1 MRLIR
6 GLPSIL
12 VAGAA
17 ALVLVA
23 VAVAPF
29 LTPAWVSF
37 EQGRADAAAWTGLSA
52 DDLRMATDQ
61 ILSDLVLG
69 PPSFAVELNGV
80 PVLSA
85 SERSHMRDVRVVFAG
100 FYVTATVGLALLL
113 IAWRLAGRGGSWSRA
128 AFWRAVRAG
137 AAGLGV
143 GLLIA
148 AVVAVTAFDAAFEV
162 FHRLFFAAGTYT
174 FDPRTDRLVQLFP
187 EVFWSETAIA
197 VGAVALTLAV
207 LVVVMSG
214 RVRAGGQADPGIA
227 AATSR

>member
-1 MRLIR
+1 MH
-6 GLPSIL
+6 
-12 VAGAA
+12 
-17 ALVLVA
+17 
-23 VAVAPF
+23 
-29 LTPAWVSF
+29 PA
-37 EQGRADAAAWTGLSA
+37 
-52 DDLRMATDQ
+52 
-61 ILSDLVLG
+61 
-69 PPSFAVELNGV
+69 
-80 PVLSA
+80 
-85 SERSHMRDVRVVFAG
+85 AG
-100 FYVTATVGLALLL
+100 FTANRR
-113 IAWRLAGRGGSWSRA
+113 RLAGRGGSWSRA